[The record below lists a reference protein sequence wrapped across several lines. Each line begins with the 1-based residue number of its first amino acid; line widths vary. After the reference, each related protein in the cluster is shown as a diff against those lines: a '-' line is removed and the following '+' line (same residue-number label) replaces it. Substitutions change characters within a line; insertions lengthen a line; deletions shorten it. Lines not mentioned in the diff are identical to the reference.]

1 MTQFLYKKF
10 KDSMTILKIPTP
22 LRYYTDGQA
31 EVTVNGP
38 DVATAMRSLVEQYP
52 TLEQHLYNGHGDL
65 RNFVNLFLGENNIKD
80 LQGLETPLNEGDT
93 LRLIPSIAGGSNGS
107 NDFPGT
113 ARRGRCSRSLRRHT
127 CSPD

>member
-1 MTQFLYKKF
+1 MT
-10 KDSMTILKIPTP
+10 TLKIPTP

-31 EVTVNGP
+31 EVNVNGP
-38 DVATAMRSLVEQYP
+38 DVATAMRNLVEQYP

-93 LRLIPSIAGGSNGS
+93 LRLIPSIAGGSN
-107 NDFPGT
+107 DF
-113 ARRGRCSRSLRRHT
+113 SRSLRRSK

>member
-1 MTQFLYKKF
+1 MT
-10 KDSMTILKIPTP
+10 TLKIPTP

-38 DVATAMRSLVEQYP
+38 DVATAMRNLVEQYP

-65 RNFVNLFLGENNIKD
+65 RNFVNLFLGQDNIKD

-93 LRLIPSIAGGSNGS
+93 LRLIPSIAGGC
-107 NDFPGT
+107 NDF
-113 ARRGRCSRSLRRHT
+113 SRSLRRT
-127 CSPD
+127 KCSPD